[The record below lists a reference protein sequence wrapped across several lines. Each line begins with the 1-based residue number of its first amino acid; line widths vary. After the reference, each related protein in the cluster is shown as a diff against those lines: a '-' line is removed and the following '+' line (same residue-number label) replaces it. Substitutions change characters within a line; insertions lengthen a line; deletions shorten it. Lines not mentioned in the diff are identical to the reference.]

1 MRTVKTVH
9 CKINN
14 LCKIVIKLLSLDHI
28 RMTRTKFKKAPHI
41 FNDNVV
47 YLVEMGFPHYNKK
60 IWQINLHCC
69 EKKRG
74 NK

>member
-60 IWQINLHCC
+60 NLANKSALLR
-69 EKKRG
+69 KKKG
-74 NK
+74 K